1 MQSTVGTEKG
11 SGMHKAEIK
20 TFAVNTRNKLIESV
34 KTRAALV
41 GITEKGISAPDSSSS
56 DSIVINGRVFNYEIK
71 KQREHLVRKIER
83 SGFSQAIDEV
93 AYTWFNRFIAL
104 RFMEVNHYLDHD
116 LNIISSL
123 NPTSIASKAPV
134 HLSLNREEIAQL
146 VFDNKD
152 EELYKRLIIAQCNA
166 LHSAMPFLF
175 EKINDYTELL
185 FPTGLLLKDSV
196 LREMVE
202 TIPEEDWQE
211 VEIIGWLYQ
220 YYISEKK
227 EAIVGMDKG
236 VIAKEDIPAATQ
248 LFTFKW
254 IVQYMVQNSLGRLW
268 YEMHPDTDLIKD
280 WEYFLK
286 PEPEDMTKREMMK
299 LEDITFFDPCCGSGH
314 ILVYAFDLFYEMYK
328 ASGYLTEEIP
338 QLIVRHNLH
347 GLDICGRA
355 VQLTGLSLMMKVRQH
370 TKNIEGIRFNVYE
383 FQDSHRLSAEALS
396 LLCKTDKENKEITE
410 VVEAFE
416 NAKSFGSL
424 VFLPDVDYDMYIK
437 RFNELDSSY
446 PLFVYELK
454 VSLLPV
460 LRQARLLSRKYDVVS
475 TNPPYLNKYNP
486 EMKTFVESHYRQY
499 KSDLFS
505 AFIYKCNEMTKPE
518 GYCAMMSPMTWMFI
532 KTHEKLREYII
543 ENRTITSLVHPEYTS
558 FYSSAIVPIMIFVAQ
573 NSKKK
578 RKGIFVDLNN
588 FVGEDIQAIKLQ
600 EAAINKNVR
609 YKYTINS
616 QELKSIPG
624 MPIAYWA
631 SEKVKEIFRSIEKLE
646 SIGTPMKGLDTADN
660 AKFLKLWFEV
670 VLEKIGFHCSTKDSA
685 QQIGFK
691 WFPISKGGS
700 FRKWYGNNEYVI
712 NWENDGYEIKKL
724 KRATIRNQRFY
735 FKEGI
740 TWTDISPS
748 SFGVRYQPIGFLFET
763 TGSCIFA
770 ENKYIPLLLSILC
783 SKLVFEFLRILNP
796 TMHFKVGNIASLPI
810 IFPSDPAVKFRID
823 ALAEDCISISRL
835 DWDSF
840 ETSWDFQAHPFIT
853 HRPTW
858 DQKNPTHKLSSDSPP
873 MAGPSAQDGKIEDA
887 FNAWKLFADVQ
898 FSRLKANEEELNRI
912 FIEIYGLQDEMT
924 PEVTDKDITIRKAE
938 LERDVRSFISYAV
951 GCIMGRYSL
960 DEPGLVFA
968 GGTFE
973 PSRYKTYEV
982 DPDAILPVLGDVWFD
997 DDIVT
1002 RFIEFVK
1009 TVFGTQHHSE
1019 NIIFIAQA
1027 LGKTDRE
1034 SPEERIRK
1042 YFLTDFYKD
1051 HLKIYQKRPIY
1062 WLFTSGREKAFNA
1075 LVYLHRYDKD
1085 TLARLRKDY
1094 LHELQAKLDREVK
1107 FLEEKNEKKKL
1118 SALYKQQEE
1127 LRKYDELLKHY
1138 ADQHLELDLDDGVVV
1153 NYAKF
1158 GKLVSEIK

>member
-1 MQSTVGTEKG
+1 MN
-11 SGMHKAEIK
+11 KAEIK
-20 TFAVNTRNKLIESV
+20 TFAVNARNKLIESV

-41 GITEKGISAPDSSSS
+41 GITEKGIAAPDSSSS
-56 DSIVINGRVFNYEIK
+56 DSIVINGRVFNLEIK

-166 LHSAMPFLF
+166 LHNAMPFLF

-202 TIPEEDWQE
+202 TIPEEDWKE

-220 YYISEKK
+220 YYISERK

-286 PEPEDMTKREMMK
+286 PDPEDMTKREMMK

-338 QLIVRHNLH
+338 QLIIRHNLH

-383 FQDSHRLSAEALS
+383 FQDSHRLSEEALS
-396 LLCKTDKENKEITE
+396 LLCKTDKEKKEIAE

-424 VFLPDVDYDMYIK
+424 VFLPDVDYDMYLK

-486 EMKTFVESHYRQY
+486 EMKSFVESHYRQY

-505 AFIYKCNEMTKPE
+505 CFIYKCNEMTKSE

-543 ENRTITSLVHPEYTS
+543 EKRTITSLVHPEYHS
-558 FYSSAIVPIMIFVAQ
+558 FFSSAYVPIMIFVTE
-573 NSKKK
+573 NKVSDL
-578 RKGIFVDLNN
+578 KGIFVDLNS
-588 FVGEDIQAIKLQ
+588 FYGEDIQPEKLREAVENPGVKYRYTSSTNGFKAIP
-600 EAAINKNVR
+600 
-609 YKYTINS
+609 S
-616 QELKSIPG
+616 
-624 MPIAYWA
+624 MPIAYFA
-631 SEKVKEIFRSIEKLE
+631 SERVRGIFEKAKLLDE
-646 SIGTPMKGLDTADN
+646 YGNPKQGLATADN
-660 AKFLKLWFEV
+660 EKFLRNWFEV
-670 VLEKIGFHCSTKDSA
+670 EFTNIGFSMKDRDEAMKSR
-685 QQIGFK
+685 FK
-691 WFPISKGGS
+691 WFPYNKGGD
-700 FRKWYGNNEYVI
+700 FRKWYGNNEFIV
-712 NWENDGYEIKKL
+712 NWFDDGKD
-724 KRATIRNQRFY
+724 IRNNLDKYGKQRSRPQNTDFY
-735 FKEGI
+735 FKTGI
-740 TWTDISPS
+740 TWSFVS
-748 SFGVRYQPIGFLFET
+748 SSNFGVRFTPYGFIFDVG
-763 TGSCIFA
+763 GSSVFPEKNLI
-770 ENKYIPLLLSILC
+770 YILTVFLNL
-783 SKLVFEFLRILNP
+783 KLVSLFLKLMNP
-796 TMHFKVGNIASLPI
+796 TLNFQVGNIASLPI
-810 IFPSDPAVKFRID
+810 IFPSDPAVKERID
-823 ALAEDCISISRL
+823 ALAEDCIAISRL

-853 HRPTW
+853 HKKSVCISQNLCHPCA
-858 DQKNPTHKLSSDSPP
+858 DLSSN
-873 MAGPSAQDGKIEDA
+873 SAAFADEIENV
-887 FNAWKLFADVQ
+887 FNAWKQFTDAQ

-924 PEVTDKDITIRKAE
+924 PEVEDKDITIRKAE
-938 LERDVRSFISYAV
+938 LERDVRSFVSYAV
-951 GCIMGRYSL
+951 GCMMGRYSL

-968 GGTFE
+968 GGNFE
-973 PSRYKTYEV
+973 PSRYQTYAV

-1009 TVFGTQHHSE
+1009 TVFGSQHHSE
-1019 NIIFIAQA
+1019 NLLFIAQA

-1034 SPEERIRK
+1034 TPEERIRK

-1051 HLKIYQKRPIY
+1051 NLKIYQKRPIY

-1138 ADQHLELDLDDGVVV
+1138 ADQHIELDLDDGVVV
-1153 NYAKF
+1153 NYARF
-1158 GKLVSEIK
+1158 GKLVVEIK

>member
-1 MQSTVGTEKG
+1 MN
-11 SGMHKAEIK
+11 KAEIK
-20 TFAVNTRNKLIESV
+20 TFAVNARNKLIESV

-41 GITEKGISAPDSSSS
+41 GITEKGIAAPDSSSS
-56 DSIVINGRVFNYEIK
+56 DSIVINGRVFNLEIK

-166 LHSAMPFLF
+166 LHNAMPFLF

-202 TIPEEDWQE
+202 TIPEEDWKE

-220 YYISEKK
+220 YYISERK

-286 PEPEDMTKREMMK
+286 PDPEDMTKREMMK

-338 QLIVRHNLH
+338 QLIIRHNLH

-383 FQDSHRLSAEALS
+383 FQDSHRLSEEALS
-396 LLCKTDKENKEITE
+396 LLCKTDKEKKEIAE

-424 VFLPDVDYDMYIK
+424 VFLPDVDYDMYLK

-486 EMKTFVESHYRQY
+486 EMKSFVESHYRQY

-505 AFIYKCNEMTKPE
+505 CFIYKCNEMTKSE

-543 ENRTITSLVHPEYTS
+543 ENRTIITLVQPELHSFFSSAFVSLVIFLIQNTKEDKIGTFFDLAS
-558 FYSSAIVPIMIFVAQ
+558 FYGEDNQPIKLREA
-573 NSKKK
+573 
-578 RKGIFVDLNN
+578 LNN
-588 FVGEDIQAIKLQ
+588 EYSDYI
-600 EAAINKNVR
+600 
-609 YKYTINS
+609 YKVNCREFI
-616 QELKSIPG
+616 EIPG
-624 MPIAYWA
+624 TPISYI
-631 SEKVKEIFRSIEKLE
+631 SSNKVRKLFKNNQLLGNLYPVKE
-646 SIGTPMKGLDTADN
+646 GLNTGN
-660 AKFLKLWFEV
+660 NERFLRFWQEIDINM
-670 VLEKIGFHCSTKDSA
+670 IGFHLASGKQTIENKL
-685 QQIGFK
+685 K
-691 WFPISKGGS
+691 WVPCNKGGD
-700 FRKWYGNNEYVI
+700 FRKWYGNNDYVI
-712 NWENDGYEIKKL
+712 DWENDGYCIKNYKDKNGKL
-724 KRATIRNQRFY
+724 LSRPQNIEFY
-735 FKEGI
+735 FREGI
-740 TWTDISPS
+740 TWSSLTSGIFSCRYFPKGFVFNSKGRSIIPSKDFYYLCGAMNSTVINWLLKIISQS
-748 SFGVRYQPIGFLFET
+748 MDFT
-763 TGSCIFA
+763 
-770 ENKYIPLLLSILC
+770 
-783 SKLVFEFLRILNP
+783 
-796 TMHFKVGNIASLPI
+796 VGNIASLPI
-810 IFPSDPAVKFRID
+810 IFPSDPAVKERID
-823 ALAEDCISISRL
+823 ALAEDCIAISRL

-853 HRPTW
+853 HKKSVCISQNLCHPCA
-858 DQKNPTHKLSSDSPP
+858 DLSSN
-873 MAGPSAQDGKIEDA
+873 SAAFADEIENV
-887 FNAWKLFADVQ
+887 FNAWKQFTDTQ

-924 PEVTDKDITIRKAE
+924 PEVEDKDITIRKAE
-938 LERDVRSFISYAV
+938 LERDVRSFVSYAV
-951 GCIMGRYSL
+951 GCMMGRYSL

-968 GGTFE
+968 GGNFE
-973 PSRYKTYEV
+973 PSRYQTYAV

-1009 TVFGTQHHSE
+1009 TVFGSQHHSE
-1019 NIIFIAQA
+1019 NLLFIAQA

-1034 SPEERIRK
+1034 TPEERIRK

-1051 HLKIYQKRPIY
+1051 NLKIYQKRPIY

-1138 ADQHLELDLDDGVVV
+1138 ADQHIELDLDDGVVV
-1153 NYAKF
+1153 NYARF
-1158 GKLVSEIK
+1158 GKLVVEIK